1 MIIGNACSIVSVVY
15 IIIIVCTVSWII
27 SLKVFNY
34 HNNYTFLYASDD
46 IGSTIGHLYQA
57 SISVN
62 RITENIVTAIVNVR
76 NFFNKSLL

>member
-1 MIIGNACSIVSVVY
+1 MIIANACSIVSVVY

-46 IGSTIGHLYQA
+46 VGSTIGQFYQA
-57 SISVN
+57 RISVN
-62 RITENIVTAIVNVR
+62 GIGENIITAIAN
-76 NFFNKSLL
+76 